1 MSTFIRFRKAQDNK
15 FISIEAENVVAVE
28 DTKGKLNETS
38 EETDLVILIT
48 KVGNF
53 ALEESSNKVLGLL
66 AEAGVKIVK

>member
-28 DTKGKLNETS
+28 DIKGKLNETS